1 MVQEAALKIMLFM
14 WCVSFSVLGGQ
25 YVIGDVLGVT
35 LENTWTDFDG
45 DGDVDDADHIPIK
58 SHLLTII
65 DIDTINTTSENI
77 VSANFTN
84 NSTYYDK
91 VETFTTGAAFVAW
104 EVITLLSGT
113 YIFNLM
119 YIMGIPII
127 FVAFFVILYLVLL
140 GRAIIL
146 YVRGT

>member
-1 MVQEAALKIMLFM
+1 MVAEAALKIMLFM
-14 WCVSFSVLGGQ
+14 WAVSFSVLGGQ
-25 YVIGDVLGVT
+25 YVIGDVYGIELK
-35 LENTWTDFDG
+35 NTWSDFNEDG
-45 DGDVDDADHIPIK
+45 SPDNIVLK

-65 DIDTINTTSENI
+65 DEDQINTTTQNI
-77 VSANFTN
+77 VTANFTT

-113 YIFNLM
+113 YIFNLL
-119 YIMGIPII
+119 YLMGLPPIFI
-127 FVAFFVILYLVLL
+127 AFFVIMYLALL

-146 YVRGT
+146 YVRGS